1 MCEIYVKADPILYE
15 SRSRSVRIRGVIT
28 SIRLEN
34 VFWDILAQMAAE
46 EGVTTNHL
54 IATLHGEIG
63 AHRGEV
69 SNFASFLRVTCLRY
83 VSRRQQPCEQ
93 AIDAP
98 SPRTAALPAARPA
111 PRLVAVEPQGRTP
124 PAA

>member
-1 MCEIYVKADPILYE
+1 MCEVYVKADPILYE

-34 VFWDILAQMAAE
+34 VFWDILAQMAEAE
-46 EGVTTNHL
+46 GATTNHL
-54 IATLHGEIG
+54 VATLHGEVS

-83 VSRRQQPCEQ
+83 VSRRQQPCEP
-93 AIDAP
+93 ALDAP
-98 SPRTAALPAARPA
+98 RQTAALPAARPA
-111 PRLVAVEPQGRTP
+111 PRLVAIEPSGRPP